1 MSPVPAPVR
10 LGTEAGRALAGLWFV
25 AASLVGA
32 QPLYRWLNAEQPT
45 HPELLLLCALLL
57 AALCCVGLGM
67 TAVAGFR
74 ALMHVISPRPVSEKN
89 SLTA

>member
-25 AASLVGA
+25 AASLLGA
-32 QPLYRWLNAEQPT
+32 QPLYRWIGAEQPA
-45 HPELLLLCALLL
+45 HPELALVSAIGL
-57 AALCCVGLGM
+57 AALCCVGLAMVGM
-67 TAVAGFR
+67 AGFR
-74 ALMHVISPRPVSEKN
+74 VLMHAIAPRPVREKT